1 MTGPLARIPWATWKP
16 RLLDCLGD
24 YGRRAFAS
32 DLLAGL
38 TVGVVALPLA
48 MAFGIASGVTPQ
60 AGIYTAIVGGFLV
73 SLLGGSRIQI
83 GGPTGAFVV
92 IVAGI
97 IAKEGLSGLLMV
109 TMMAGVILL
118 FLALTG
124 LGQAVKFIPRPV
136 VLGFTNGIALLIA
149 STQIKDFLGLKL
161 AGNPSEFF
169 ERMGAIAAALPSV
182 DPLAIGLATGSL
194 ALVLLVPKWIPR
206 LPGSIVALLAGTAAV
221 AVFGLPVETIGSKF
235 GGIPSSLPPIAIPQF
250 RADLILPLLPSALTV
265 ALLAAVESLLSAV
278 VADSMSGDRHNSS
291 AELLAQGVA
300 NLIVPLVGGIP
311 VTGAIARTATNYRSG
326 AKTPVAGMV
335 HAVTLLVIVLLLA
348 PLAIHVPLATLA
360 AVLFVVAYNM
370 GEWREIGG
378 IWRLDWTDKSV
389 WMITFAL
396 TVMADLTIAVETGIA
411 LAALLYI
418 YRVTETTSVS
428 MVTREY
434 IEAGH
439 AHVLQGKDLPDY
451 VTILRIHGPFLF
463 GMTDKLLDATADLD
477 AFAPIVIL
485 RLRNMNAIDATGLHA
500 LERLSDRLKR
510 SGRTLVLCGA
520 AISRRRSSSRPSSWS
535 TWAGRTS
542 WRTCRRRWNART
554 RSGRRPRSKRVSARP
569 PAGVRPLAGL
579 ALRRGLLGR
588 RRLGFRDVGLGRL
601 LLAFADRRQALAQRL
616 HEVDDLRRRLFL
628 GRDHFLAG
636 NLGVDDPAQLAL
648 VLVLVPASD
657 PAASRTSR
665 SPAGR
670 AAPRRASASP
680 AAGRTRTPRSSRGS
694 RRPGAACTSPGPSRA
709 PRRPPGIPG
718 RRGRPCRC
726 RPCRPC
732 PRG

>member
-1 MTGPLARIPWATWKP
+1 MTSPLARIPWATWKP
-16 RLLDCLGD
+16 RLFDCLGD
-24 YGRRAFAS
+24 YGRRAFGA

-60 AGIYTAIVGGFLV
+60 AGIYTAIVGGFIV

-169 ERMGAIAAALPSV
+169 ARMGAIAGALPTI
-182 DPLAIGLATGSL
+182 DPIAVGLATGSL
-194 ALVLLVPKWIPR
+194 ALVLLVPKWLPR
-206 LPGSIVALLAGTAAV
+206 VPGSIVALLAGTAAV
-221 AVFGLPVETIGSKF
+221 AAFGLPVETIGSKF

-311 VTGAIARTATNYRSG
+311 VTGAIARTATNFRSG

-389 WMITFAL
+389 WVITFAL

-418 YRVTETTSVS
+418 HRVTETTSVS
-428 MVTREY
+428 TVTREY
-434 IEAGH
+434 IENGRP
-439 AHVLQGKDLPDY
+439 HVLQGKDLPDY

-463 GMTDKLLDATADLD
+463 GMVDKLLDATADLD

-485 RLRNMNAIDATGLHA
+485 RLRNMTAIDATGLHA
-500 LERLSDRLKR
+500 LERLSDRLTR

-520 AISRRRSSSRPSSWS
+520 RDQ
-535 TWAGRTS
+535 
-542 WRTCRRRWNART
+542 
-554 RSGRRPRSKRVSARP
+554 
-569 PAGVRPLAGL
+569 PA
-579 ALRRGLLGR
+579 
-588 RRLGFRDVGLGRL
+588 
-601 LLAFADRRQALAQRL
+601 AFLAQAEFVE
-616 HEVDDLRRRLFL
+616 HV
-628 GRDHFLAG
+628 GPQNIVPHVQA
-636 NLGVDDPAQLAL
+636 AL
-648 VLVLVPASD
+648 ERAREIRPK
-657 PAASRTSR
+657 AA
-665 SPAGR
+665 
-670 AAPRRASASP
+670 
-680 AAGRTRTPRSSRGS
+680 
-694 RRPGAACTSPGPSRA
+694 
-709 PRRPPGIPG
+709 
-718 RRGRPCRC
+718 
-726 RPCRPC
+726 
-732 PRG
+732 